1 MTSRPFLPMVLP
13 GLSGGSVRE
22 AVGRGRFSTN
32 APFFPVATQRLP
44 TDSLGTMTLRLTNV
58 VAGSTYDVEAVGTGA
73 KVLAGVAESSLLVLA
88 IPYYA
93 NTGTNNEMRLKIRK
107 ASEAPYYQSYETQF
121 TAGPGVQSIFINQL
135 SDE

>member
-1 MTSRPFLPMVLP
+1 MMSRPFIPMLLP
-13 GLSGGSVRE
+13 GATMGGVRAAE
-22 AVGRGRFSTN
+22 DRGRFKTS
-32 APFFPVATQRLP
+32 APFSPTVVQRLP
-44 TDSLGTMTLRLTNV
+44 TDALGDMTLRLTNV
-58 VAGSTYDVEAVGTGA
+58 VPGSTYDVEAVDTGM
-73 KVLAGVAESSLLVLA
+73 KVLAGRADSSLLVLA

-93 NTGTNNEMRLKIRK
+93 NTGTNNDMRLKIRK